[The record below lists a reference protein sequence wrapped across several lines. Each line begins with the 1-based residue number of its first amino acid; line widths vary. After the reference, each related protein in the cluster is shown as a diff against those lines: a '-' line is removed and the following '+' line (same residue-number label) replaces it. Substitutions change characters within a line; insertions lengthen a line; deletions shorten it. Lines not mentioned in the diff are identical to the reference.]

1 MTLNGPAQSRDLY
14 SVDRDIGGIPCGGWG
29 LGSDPRCGGWEQSSS
44 WLTLGK
50 SVPLSGPQF
59 PQLYSEKIDV

>member
-1 MTLNGPAQSRDLY
+1 MVLPRAGVCTVWTEILVEFP
-14 SVDRDIGGIPCGGWG
+14 VVGGGV
-29 LGSDPRCGGWEQSSS
+29 GSDPRCGGWEQSPS

-50 SVPLSGPQF
+50 SVPLTGPQF

>member
-1 MTLNGPAQSRDLY
+1 MVLPREGTGTVWTEILVEFP
-14 SVDRDIGGIPCGGWG
+14 VMGWG
-29 LGSDPRCGGWEQSSS
+29 VGSDPRCGGWEQSSS
-44 WLTLGK
+44 WLTLSK